1 MMRAYELKEHT
12 PAGFV
17 ASVIRNEYVNF
28 NGLSAYLRK
37 GKMAI
42 DGEIK
47 NTIQLANL
55 TNPKRPTNMEI
66 DPNPKSTGKFS
77 ALMAE
82 LEALAKENGYDGVY
96 VESVL
101 NDFLPDVLER
111 YGYSQVNTNTGTKNY
126 WKNVV

>member
-1 MMRAYELKEHT
+1 MMRAYELKENN
-12 PAGFV
+12 PASFV
-17 ASVIRNEYVNF
+17 ASAIRNEYVNF
-28 NGLSAYLRK
+28 KGLSAYLRK

-47 NTIQLANL
+47 NTIQLANIA
-55 TNPKRPTNMEI
+55 NSKRPMNMEI

-82 LEALAKENGYDGVY
+82 LEALAKEHGYDGVY

-111 YGYSQVNTNTGTKNY
+111 YGYSSVNTNTGAKNY
-126 WKNVV
+126 WKSVG